1 MCIQKTPWPQLVNAL
16 GVIFR
21 DAYFLT
27 RNPNFS
33 GKKRSS
39 PFPICPPYLLSFRK
53 KNVFGG
59 GGQKISSPS
68 GPCCCFVVV
77 FSLNRAFYPTTSTAP
92 LVSFLILHHKEMQ
105 IRWSRTVTWR
115 KPNMSLKNQGT
126 QIKRWRTGYESTTKK
141 NATREIRATIQ

>member
-1 MCIQKTPWPQLVNAL
+1 MRISSPGTQ
-16 GVIFR
+16 IFPGKSVLHLFPFVPPI
-21 DAYFLT
+21 YSH
-27 RNPNFS
+27 S
-33 GKKRSS
+33 GKK
-39 PFPICPPYLLSFRK
+39 C
-53 KNVFGG
+53 VWG
-59 GGQKISSPS
+59 GGQKISSPG

-92 LVSFLILHHKEMQ
+92 PVSFLILHHKEMQ

-141 NATREIRATIQ
+141 NATREIRATPKYIPGIILDE